1 MENQISS
8 SPTLFLVPIMQYH
21 QLDGA
26 QLNLLPHVLFNMV
39 FQLEKNWRRLHQYE
53 MVTQLAKPDIPLC
66 NIKGEAPINFAY
78 HFPECKI

>member
-1 MENQISS
+1 
-8 SPTLFLVPIMQYH
+8 MQYH

-39 FQLEKNWRRLHQYE
+39 FQLEEEKNWRRLHQYE

>member
-1 MENQISS
+1 
-8 SPTLFLVPIMQYH
+8 MQYH

-26 QLNLLPHVLFNMV
+26 QLNLLAHVLFNMV
-39 FQLEKNWRRLHQYE
+39 FQLEEEKKNWRRLHQYE